1 MYSKEE
7 KERIL
12 ADFFESG
19 MTEKAFSD
27 LPCRPSRMS
36 MRRWRAAAERGEL
49 EVPERRVAGRVD
61 HERYAR
67 YPAATKAEA
76 VRAEP
81 RGDAERRRRP
91 AARDQLALG
100 RRGMGAPSRRTR

>member
-61 HERYAR
+61 CF
-67 YPAATKAEA
+67 
-76 VRAEP
+76 
-81 RGDAERRRRP
+81 
-91 AARDQLALG
+91 
-100 RRGMGAPSRRTR
+100 

>member
-1 MYSKEE
+1 MLHFSGPFPGSEGGIEGNVLEEE

-61 HERYAR
+61 HC
-67 YPAATKAEA
+67 
-76 VRAEP
+76 
-81 RGDAERRRRP
+81 
-91 AARDQLALG
+91 
-100 RRGMGAPSRRTR
+100 